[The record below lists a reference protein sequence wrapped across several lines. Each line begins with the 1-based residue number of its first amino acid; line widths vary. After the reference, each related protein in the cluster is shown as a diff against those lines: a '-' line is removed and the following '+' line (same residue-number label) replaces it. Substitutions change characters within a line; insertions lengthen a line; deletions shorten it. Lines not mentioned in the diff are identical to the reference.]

1 MLIRMPLKQYTSKPY
16 TKTNFKFNPY
26 SDCGNPKL
34 EKINSRRYNRHIQ
47 SIDLE
52 LELLLCN
59 CCKAEI
65 LDKDKLHITE
75 LGFSLCEV
83 CWKKG
88 MR

>member
-1 MLIRMPLKQYTSKPY
+1 MSLKQYTSKSY

-26 SDCGNPKL
+26 CDCGNPKL
-34 EKINSRRYNRHIQ
+34 DKLNSRRYNRHIQ
-47 SIDLE
+47 PIDLE
-52 LELLLCN
+52 LELLLCD

-75 LGFSLCEV
+75 SGFSLCDI
-83 CWKKG
+83 CWKEG

>member
-1 MLIRMPLKQYTSKPY
+1 MSLKQYTFKPY
-16 TKTNFKFNPY
+16 TKTNFKLNPY

-47 SIDLE
+47 SIDLD
-52 LELLLCN
+52 LELLLCD
-59 CCKAEI
+59 CCKTEI

-75 LGFSLCEV
+75 LGFSLCDV
-83 CWKKG
+83 CWKEG